1 MKNLAKLAIF
11 FSLTFV
17 IIFAVSAGVRFLE
30 LRVDWAKNLPPKPE
44 TSLTLFIAAA
54 NWALSLT
61 LFSSIIVSLNYAIR
75 RNYSA
80 FMTIICVM
88 SLSFILCFG
97 ITSALEHGKTVP
109 PAQTMGIPLGA
120 KGLILSNSLSRSE
133 ASVILLSGS
142 LEPLGPRVVAISGQP
157 LIFQETA
164 SANFD
169 LPPVPFVDETP
180 WFLKSLSIDV
190 RLNAETLLQKFREGF
205 FSYFIY
211 AGSLIFLLCSLG
223 YAVKFSVWP
232 LANLFIAALVFRGI
246 LMLETFFNTP
256 EMQEITRSF
265 LDNKLPVPLAL
276 PLLFFAFGV
285 LVYLYSFLVFAVKR
299 RDDDD

>member
-1 MKNLAKLAIF
+1 MAIF

>member
-1 MKNLAKLAIF
+1 VKNLAKLAIF

-164 SANFD
+164 NANFD

>member
-1 MKNLAKLAIF
+1 LAIF